1 MNAVNVDRL
10 KTVLSGIL
18 SDRYQ
23 RKISVKTQEGTN
35 DKHNSDRND
44 NYACGD
50 SRLHPLRHGA

>member
-18 SDRYQ
+18 SDRYGKQ
-23 RKISVKTQEGTN
+23 VKVTTREGTN
-35 DKHNSDRND
+35 DKRNSDRND
-44 NYACGD
+44 NYTGGD

>member
-18 SDRYQ
+18 SDRYNRQ
-23 RKISVKTQEGTN
+23 ITVKTREGTN
-35 DKHNSDRND
+35 GKHDSDRND
-44 NYACGD
+44 NYAGGD

>member
-18 SDRYQ
+18 SDRFNRQ
-23 RKISVKTQEGTN
+23 ITVTTREGTN
-35 DKHNSDRND
+35 GKHDSDRND
-44 NYACGD
+44 NYAGGD

>member
-18 SDRYQ
+18 SDRYGKQ
-23 RKISVKTQEGTN
+23 IEVTTREGTN
-35 DKHNSDRND
+35 DKRNSDRND
-44 NYACGD
+44 NYAGGD

>member
-18 SDRYQ
+18 SDRYGKQ
-23 RKISVKTQEGTN
+23 IKVKTQEGTN
-35 DKHNSDRND
+35 GKHDSDRND
-44 NYACGD
+44 NYAGGD

>member
-18 SDRYQ
+18 SDRYNRQ
-23 RKISVKTQEGTN
+23 IKVTTREGTN
-35 DKHNSDRND
+35 GKHDSDRND
-44 NYACGD
+44 NYAGGD

>member
-1 MNAVNVDRL
+1 MNTVNVERL

-35 DKHNSDRND
+35 DKHDSDRND
-44 NYACGD
+44 NYAVCN